1 MPRSPRPALLLLAL
15 PSLIGACA
23 SGKGATEGQVDTG
36 GPAAPSSPED
46 IAELCEQGEPQLLA
60 RTLSFPATERGCA
73 WGEGGNLGPEQGL
86 VTARE
91 EQLAALALPTGAVI
105 CDMAFDFAGVNG
117 GEGTPMEYDDN
128 FFFTFN
134 DVVLAASYKPLVDVL
149 PVEDELYRVY
159 GWSTLAGAPFEFE
172 DTTAYCLG
180 EDEGLA
186 SCEVP
191 PPETA
196 GLLQLAFDPEVANQL
211 AYRAIAEGRAEFA
224 FITLGDNDDTDC
236 FHEEFAF
243 EVEVP
248 FVTAL

>member
-1 MPRSPRPALLLLAL
+1 MRAALLPLLAL
-15 PSLIGACA
+15 LPLVAGCA
-23 SGKGATEGQVDTG
+23 SGKGSTEGEVDSG
-36 GPAAPSSPED
+36 GPAAPTSPED
-46 IAELCEQGEPQLLA
+46 IAELCDQGEPQVLA
-60 RTLSFPATERGCA
+60 RTLSFPATERGCD
-73 WGEGGNLGPEQGL
+73 WGEGGNLDRDDAH
-86 VTARE
+86 VSARE
-91 EQLAALALPTGAVI
+91 EQLAALALPEGAVI

-128 FFFTFN
+128 FFLAFN

-159 GWSTLAGAPFEFE
+159 SWGALAGQPFEFN
-172 DTTAYCLG
+172 DTTSYCLG

-186 SCEVP
+186 SCDVP
-191 PPETA
+191 PPETR
-196 GLLQLAFDPEVANQL
+196 GLLQMAFAPEVANQL
-211 AYRAIAEGRAEFA
+211 AFRAIAEGRAEFN
-224 FITLGDNDDTDC
+224 FITIGDNDDTDC